1 MSEEIKS
8 LKELF
13 LKTRQNFEE
22 AVEKR
27 ESEKISTKIDRFRV
41 SEDGEFEVRILP
53 LAPILD
59 ENGQPSGESKKGY
72 EYPVQQQFLKI
83 KLPAKEGKKAKF
95 VSIPVVRTTQ
105 KGVDYPV
112 DIIDTYVKIAKEF
125 DDEVITKKISEN
137 SYSGGLKWNYQH
149 AMYVLDLNKNRKGP
163 LLYTCS
169 GAQYHA
175 LDEEKFS
182 IWGQLHKNNVKRDDF
197 CPLSDFYEGYDVT
210 IKRYEESKQ
219 TKYKFS
225 INAIAGPD
233 PLKEEELSALIK
245 APRIPDEIYR
255 YTRYQFEATLEFLK
269 QYDQMLEIAIC
280 EEQDFKEAVEQLRDA
295 LPKDDTSHFNMSDA
309 GKDKKGSNSSDEITI
324 DSLNAEYDAIEAAG
338 LGEKSDEYKELR
350 EKIAQFIQDN
360 NLDIRISHSKKNG
373 HLLDEIEDMLD
384 NNAAPAPV
392 KKDEKEEEVE
402 EEAPKRKSRNR
413 PSDDDVDDKEEAPES
428 APEPED
434 DPEPE
439 SDPEPENEPEPEPA
453 PRRRRQRPSEEEPA
467 DDPEP
472 EASEEEEAKE
482 EAPRRRR
489 RR

>member
-8 LKELF
+8 LKDLF

-27 ESEKISTKIDRFRV
+27 ESEKISAKIDRFRV
-41 SEDGEFEVRILP
+41 SEDGEYEVRILP

-95 VSIPVVRTTQ
+95 ISIPVVRTTQ

-125 DDEVITKKISEN
+125 DDEVITNKISEN

-149 AMYVLDLNKNRKGP
+149 SMYVLDLNKKRKGP

-280 EEQDFKEAVEQLRDA
+280 DEPDFKEAVEQLRDA

-309 GKDKKGSNSSDEITI
+309 GKDKKGSSSNDEITI

-338 LGEKSDEYKELR
+338 LSEKSDEYKELR

-392 KKDEKEEEVE
+392 KKDEKDEKEEEAE

-413 PSDDDVDDKEEAPES
+413 SSDDVDDKEEAPES

-439 SDPEPENEPEPEPA
+439 PENEPEPDQA
-453 PRRRRQRPSEEEPA
+453 PRRRRQRPSDDEEEAPA
-467 DDPEP
+467 NEPEP
-472 EASEEEEAKE
+472 EAAEEEPKE